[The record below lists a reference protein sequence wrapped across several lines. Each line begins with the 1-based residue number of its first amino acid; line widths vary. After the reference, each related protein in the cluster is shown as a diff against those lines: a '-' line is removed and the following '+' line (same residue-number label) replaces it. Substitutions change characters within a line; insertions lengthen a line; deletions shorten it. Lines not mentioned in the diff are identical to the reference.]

1 MENFEKRPDLHPE
14 EAPEPGTKEFEE
26 AQKEAGVV
34 DWLGSAKRILDLAIK
49 EKDKVLLENVI
60 LNLVKDLDNFTSKRI
75 KDADFG
81 GAIKLIKS
89 TQNLIA
95 QYDFDIQKMIKLI
108 KAKIAEEN
116 LAKLEEL
123 GGINYI
129 EEQVKSLL
137 IEVRNEEFDHKDI
150 SVIFKKVRELL
161 DTGEYT
167 IEDAIIHAAV
177 LRLEVKLS
185 GLTKVDHI
193 NIVLDK
199 AGTVIG
205 LSREKSRIQLIQ
217 EALKKIGRK

>member
-14 EAPEPGTKEFEE
+14 EAPEHGTKEFEE

-95 QYDFDIQKMIKLI
+95 QYDFDIQKMIKSI

-150 SVIFKKVRELL
+150 GVIFKKVRELL
-161 DTGEYT
+161 ETGEYT

-205 LSREKSRIQLIQ
+205 LSPEKSRIQLIQ

>member
-1 MENFEKRPDLHPE
+1 MENFEKRPDLYPE
-14 EAPEPGTKEFEE
+14 QVPEHGTKEFEE

-95 QYDFDIQKMIKLI
+95 QYDFDIQKMIKSI

-150 SVIFKKVRELL
+150 GVIFKKVRELL
-161 DTGEYT
+161 ETGEYT

-205 LSREKSRIQLIQ
+205 LSPEKSRIQLIQ

>member
-1 MENFEKRPDLHPE
+1 MEKFEKRPDLYPE
-14 EAPEPGTKEFEE
+14 QAPEPGTKEFEE
-26 AQKEAGVV
+26 AQKEAEVV

-60 LNLVKDLDNFTSKRI
+60 LNLVEDLDNFTSKRI
-75 KDADFG
+75 KDADFA

-137 IEVRNEEFDHKDI
+137 IEVRNEEFNYKDI
-150 SVIFKKVRELL
+150 SVIFKKVQELL
-161 DTGEYT
+161 GTGEYT

-177 LRLEVKLS
+177 LRLEVKFS
-185 GLTKVDHI
+185 GLTKTDHI

-199 AGTVIG
+199 TGTVIG
-205 LSREKSRIQLIQ
+205 LSEEKSRIQLIQ
-217 EALKKIGRK
+217 EALKKIGRE